1 VRYQTVKVRDLR
13 RRVIVT
19 RPRRE
24 GRLPAVL
31 LMQRLGCY
39 SVDGLDGSNSYGR
52 VIGELS
58 RRAS

>member
-1 VRYQTVKVRDLR
+1 MRDLR

-31 LMQRLGCY
+31 LMQGLGCY